1 MSCISSGLGVELKYI
16 YTRKSVR
23 TMLEKLEKWYQLEN
37 GLGLVEWTTT
47 DGPAS

>member
-23 TMLEKLEKWYQLEN
+23 TMLEKLEKQLEN
-37 GLGLVEWTTT
+37 GRVPVE
-47 DGPAS
+47 